1 MDRNKI
7 EVGDIVS
14 VTFPNADEGWFP
26 KLEVLYIPSKSGDC
40 WHMKNPD
47 TGQIHYIQN
56 FETISLMKKK
66 EN

>member
-7 EVGDIVS
+7 EIGDIVS
-14 VTFPNADEGWFP
+14 VAFSKDEGWFP
-26 KLEVLYIPSKSGDC
+26 KLEVLYIPSGIGDC

-47 TGQIHYIQN
+47 NGQIHYIQN

-66 EN
+66 ES